1 MDERFSRTALIFGD
15 EGMSRLRD
23 SRVAVFGIGGVGG
36 HCALALAR
44 AGIGAIDLFDD
55 DVVSVTNINRQAV
68 AFTSTVGRAKVDV
81 MRDMIADINPACRVK
96 AHRMFYTPE
105 SADAVDFSA
114 YDYVVDCIDTVTA
127 KMELIVRARAA
138 GTKIISAMGAGNKL
152 DATAFEVA
160 PIEKTSVCPLCR
172 VMRGKLKKLGMGDH
186 RVVYSRE
193 EPMRI
198 VADETNGRHAPGSVS
213 FVPPVVGLILAGEVI
228 KELGGRA

>member
-1 MDERFSRTALIFGD
+1 MALIFGD

>member
-1 MDERFSRTALIFGD
+1 M
-15 EGMSRLRD
+15 
-23 SRVAVFGIGGVGG
+23 AVFGIGGVGG

>member
-15 EGMSRLRD
+15 EGMSRLRE
-23 SRVAVFGIGGVGG
+23 SRIAVFGIGGVGG

-44 AGIGAIDLFDD
+44 SGIGAIDLYDD
-55 DVVSVTNINRQAV
+55 DVVSVSNINRQAV

-105 SADAVDFSA
+105 SADEVDLSV

-228 KELGGRA
+228 KELGGKV